1 MIDRLKQIPAR
12 AMEWWK
18 KYNTKQKAILLSI
31 AAVVIVGLVIL
42 GVVLS
47 KPKMVVLKECENT
60 KEASDI
66 QNLLRDN
73 DIKFEVSNDGLVFSV
88 RAEDEATATIL
99 LGENN
104 ITAYGYEWENLN
116 NVFSGGFSATEGDK
130 GKKYK
135 LYMEEDLAEK
145 LKSLAAVED
154 ARVTLN
160 VPEDNGTLISRNE
173 PSYAWVVLDL
183 NSELE
188 ESVSQGLGR
197 AIATA
202 LGTENT
208 DNITI
213 LDSRGNTLFAGG
225 ESDSSVG
232 SANNNLE
239 LKSKAETQVANE
251 VRKAIMET
259 NLYSSV
265 SVVPNLDIE
274 YKESTVTDREV
285 YPARGQEDK
294 GLPSSERDYSNN
306 ATGGAAAAPGTDAN
320 DNTGYVVEDGAVTSQ
335 EITDH
340 ETTYDNSE
348 RVTNEKITSGRPNY
362 ETSSLAVVAS
372 KYQIYNERDMREDGL
387 LDGTTFDEFVE
398 ANGENRPME
407 VDPTLVTMVA
417 NATGI
422 AEENISIVAYEVP
435 FFEYAKDESRNF
447 MDYLPI
453 VLAALIMLMLGFVV
467 FRSTRREAEE
477 PVAEME
483 PELSVEALLES
494 TKEAEQSELEDIG
507 FTEKSEIR
515 VLIEKFV
522 DENPEAAASLLRNWL
537 NEEWE

>member
-18 KYNTKQKAILLSI
+18 KYSTKQKALLLSI
-31 AAVVIVGLVIL
+31 AAVIIVGLVIL

-47 KPKMVVLKECENT
+47 TPKMVILKECENT

-116 NVFSGGFSATEGDK
+116 NVFNGGFSATEGDK
-130 GKKYK
+130 SKKYK

-173 PSYAWVVLDL
+173 PSYAWIVLDL
-183 NSELE
+183 NSELDD
-188 ESVSQGLGR
+188 SVSQGLGR

-202 LGTENT
+202 LGNENT

-213 LDSRGNTLFAGG
+213 LDSKGNTLFAGG

-232 SANNNLE
+232 NANNNLE
-239 LKSKAETQVANE
+239 LKSKAENLVANE

-285 YPARGQEDK
+285 YPARGQEDR
-294 GLPSSERDYSNN
+294 GLPSQDREYTNN
-306 ATGGAAAAPGTDAN
+306 TTGGAAAAPGTDAN
-320 DNTGYVVEDGAVTSQ
+320 DNTGYVIEDGATTSQ

-348 RVTNEKITSGRPNY
+348 RVTNEIISAGRPNY
-362 ETSSLAVVAS
+362 ESSSLAVVAS
-372 KYQIYNERDMREDGL
+372 KYRIYNERDMREAGL
-387 LDGTTFDEFVE
+387 LDGTTFDEFVD
-398 ANGENRPME
+398 ANSDNVPMQ

-453 VLAALIMLMLGFVV
+453 ALAALIMLMLGFVV
-467 FRSTRREAEE
+467 FRSTRKEAEE
-477 PVAEME
+477 PVVEME

-494 TKEAEQSELEDIG
+494 TKEAEESDLEDIG

-515 VLIEKFV
+515 ILIEKFV